1 MFTNFD
7 KQKHLNPNPINSK
20 KAIWRS
26 NAMIFNMTK
35 YHSNF
40 TGFGDATNTKYI
52 QERYSLMK
60 LAEANKLQITVPGR
74 TDYTVGQVV
83 EVQLNRI
90 EPFSKKETETDDLMF
105 SGRYIVAAIN
115 HYVDRERHECSLE
128 LIKESS
134 LLNMEKEQ

>member
-1 MFTNFD
+1 
-7 KQKHLNPNPINSK
+7 
-20 KAIWRS
+20 
-26 NAMIFNMTK
+26 
-35 YHSNF
+35 
-40 TGFGDATNTKYI
+40 
-52 QERYSLMK
+52 MK

-90 EPFSKKETETDDLMF
+90 EPFSKKETDTDDQMF
-105 SGRYIVAAIN
+105 SGRYIIAAIN
-115 HYVDRERHECSLE
+115 HYVDRERHECNLE